1 MHWAGKTEPRPLNDA
16 ADKTATLLAALW
28 ERNRPV
34 VEERLTTLERAAEA
48 LRVDALDA
56 PLRGE
61 AICGSHN
68 LAGSLGMYGY
78 DEGTRIAREI
88 EVMLTGASPCGVR
101 LGALVAELRTAV
113 FPTD

>member
-1 MHWAGKTEPRPLNDA
+1 LNDA

-28 ERNRPV
+28 ERNLPV
-34 VEERLTTLERAAEA
+34 VEERLATLHRAAEA
-48 LRVDALDA
+48 LAGGALDA

-61 AICGSHN
+61 AISSSHK

-88 EVMLTGASPCGVR
+88 EVLLAGASPCGVR
-101 LGALVAELRTAV
+101 LRALVAELRTVV
-113 FPTD
+113 FPIE